1 MTTDK
6 HITRTTG
13 GWTFSVHV
21 AVNAYTGER
30 YVGITS
36 MSDDVICQA
45 HAYLSEV
52 ETKELIEAL
61 GGYYNA

>member
-1 MTTDK
+1 MVK

-13 GWTFSVHV
+13 GWTYTLHV

-36 MSDDVICQA
+36 LSNGDLCQA
-45 HAYLSEV
+45 HARLSEV

-61 GGYYNA
+61 KEELDEE